1 MEKFNDFLVLLDA
14 NLSGSWWF
22 PALLIG
28 TGIFFTIYLG
38 LPQFRYFKSA
48 LKIVSGKTKSSDSEG
63 ETTGFQA
70 LTTAMSGAVGTGNIG
85 GVALAI
91 WTGGP
96 AAIFWMWITAI
107 FGMTTKFVE
116 VTLGHKYRTKLS
128 DGSISGG
135 PMYYIEQGLNMK
147 WVAILFAFLMMITA
161 IGSGNMPQINN
172 IALVMNTEF
181 SVPKLFTGLFLGGLL
196 WIIIIGGIKRIASVA
211 SKIIPIMGLI
221 YFGGALII
229 LIENYQNVIPS
240 FQAIFA
246 QVFTGSAAV
255 GGFLGAS
262 FAMSLKYGVARG
274 LYSNEAGQ
282 GSSPIAHASSK
293 NKSIDQGVVSIL
305 EPFIDTIVVCSVTA
319 LVILSSGVWTQ
330 KFDTQFSKTDMVVLD
345 GIYSD
350 DKNDDGNYVFPEDI
364 NELTNYVQGIE
375 SNIRNYSGTLNVKE
389 GKIVEKNIT
398 IIHLRSI
405 AEDVVFHTPETSDDD
420 ETKLSGH
427 LIIKNG
433 KVDKAIS
440 YTYDS
445 KNKSFRTLDPQSG
458 VKDAES
464 GKIMYELILN
474 NGLLLDQLIKEVE
487 SKISLEENN
496 PERDASILRMLLAEK
511 DELLEKRETN
521 LDKEKSFIFNEIVEG
536 RSLVSSAELTAK
548 AFSNGIMGEYG
559 GKLVA
564 IALLLFAFSTAIT
577 WCYYGDRSTA
587 YIFGEKG
594 VVWYRNF
601 YVLCFILA
609 AVIDTTVVWNI
620 AYVVVAL
627 VSIPNLIAMFVLRKE
642 MKLLSDD
649 FKVK

>member
-1 MEKFNDFLVLLDA
+1 MNQFNEFLLFLDS

-22 PALLIG
+22 PILLVG

-38 LPQFRYFKSA
+38 FPQFKFFGKA
-48 LKIVSGKTKSSDSEG
+48 WKLVSGKNTKSDAEG
-63 ETTGFQA
+63 ETTAFEA

-116 VTLGHKYRTKLS
+116 VTMGHKYRTKLE

-135 PMYYIEQGLNMK
+135 PMYYIEHALNMK
-147 WVAILFAFLMMITA
+147 WAGILFAFLMMITA

-181 SVPKLFTGLFLGGLL
+181 SVPKLFTGLFLGALL
-196 WIIIIGGIKRIASVA
+196 WVIIIGGIKRIASVA

-221 YFGGALII
+221 YFGGALVI
-229 LIENYQNVIPS
+229 LAENYHNIIPS
-240 FQAIFA
+240 FNAIFS

-330 KFDTQFSKTDMVVLD
+330 KFDTNFSKTDMVILEGV
-345 GIYSD
+345 YSD
-350 DKNDDGNYVFPEDI
+350 EKNIDGSYIHPEHI
-364 NELTNYVQGIE
+364 NELTNYVQSLE
-375 SNIRNYSGTLNVKE
+375 SNVNTFTGTINVE
-389 GKIVEKNIT
+389 NGKIVESDIT
-398 IIHLRSI
+398 ILHSRSI
-405 AEDVVFHTPETSDDD
+405 AEDISVKSNSSKD
-420 ETKLSGH
+420 LYSG
-427 LIIKNG
+427 LLTINNG
-433 KVDKAIS
+433 KINERV
-440 YTYDS
+440 
-445 KNKSFRTLDPQSG
+445 
-458 VKDAES
+458 
-464 GKIMYELILN
+464 
-474 NGLLLDQLIKEVE
+474 
-487 SKISLEENN
+487 SLEG
-496 PERDASILRMLLAEK
+496 K
-511 DELLEKRETN
+511 
-521 LDKEKSFIFNEIVEG
+521 
-536 RSLVSSAELTAK
+536 SLVSSAELTAK
-548 AFSNGIMGEYG
+548 AFSQGIFGDFG

-594 VVWYRNF
+594 VFWYRNF

-609 AVIDTTVVWNI
+609 AVIDTTIVWNI

-627 VSIPNLIAMFVLRKE
+627 VSIPNLIALFVLRSE
-642 MKLLSDD
+642 MKDLTNE
-649 FKVK
+649 FIKEN

>member
-1 MEKFNDFLVLLDA
+1 MDQFNEFLILLDS

-22 PALLIG
+22 PILLVG

-38 LPQFRYFKSA
+38 FPQFRFFGKA
-48 LKIVSGKTKSSDSEG
+48 WHLVSGKNKKTDADG
-63 ETTGFQA
+63 ETTAFEA

-116 VTLGHKYRTKLS
+116 VTMGHKYRTKLA

-135 PMYYIEQGLNMK
+135 PMYYIESALNMK
-147 WVAILFAFLMMITA
+147 WAGILFAFLMMITA

-229 LIENYQNVIPS
+229 LTENYQNIIPS
-240 FQAIFA
+240 FNAIFS

-330 KFDTQFSKTDMVVLD
+330 KFDTTFAKTDMVILD

-350 DKNDDGNYVFPEDI
+350 EKNSDGSYVYPNHI
-364 NELTNYVQGIE
+364 SELTNYVQSLE
-375 SNIRNYSGTLNVKE
+375 SDVKE
-389 GKIVEKNIT
+389 YNGTISIADGRIDNSNIT
-398 IIHLRSI
+398 ILHSRSI
-405 AEDVVFHTPETSDDD
+405 AEDVEVLSTSKD
-420 ETKLSGH
+420 TYSGS
-427 LIIKNG
+427 LNI
-433 KVDKAIS
+433 VD
-440 YTYDS
+440 
-445 KNKSFRTLDPQSG
+445 
-458 VKDAES
+458 
-464 GKIMYELILN
+464 GKI
-474 NGLLLDQLIKEVE
+474 
-487 SKISLEENN
+487 LE
-496 PERDASILRMLLAEK
+496 PVTLK
-511 DELLEKRETN
+511 GK
-521 LDKEKSFIFNEIVEG
+521 
-536 RSLVSSAELTAK
+536 SLVSSAELTAK
-548 AFSNGIMGEYG
+548 AFSQGVFGEYG

-564 IALLLFAFSTAIT
+564 VALLLFAFSTAIT

-587 YIFGEKG
+587 YIFGERG
-594 VVWYRNF
+594 VFWYRNF
-601 YVLCFILA
+601 YVLCFVLA
-609 AVIDTTVVWNI
+609 AVIDTTIVWNI

-627 VSIPNLIAMFVLRKE
+627 VSIPNLIALFVLRNE
-642 MKLLSDD
+642 MKDLTNE
-649 FKVK
+649 FIKEN

>member
-1 MEKFNDFLVLLDA
+1 MDKFNDFLILLDA

-38 LPQFRYFKSA
+38 FPQFKYFRSA
-48 LKIVSGKTKSSDSEG
+48 LKIVSGKTRNSESDG

-107 FGMTTKFVE
+107 FGMTTKYVE
-116 VTLGHKYRTKLS
+116 VTLGHKYRTTLS

-135 PMYYIEQGLNMK
+135 PMYYIEKGLNINLAGKKLPSK
-147 WVAILFAFLMMITA
+147 WIAILFAFLMMITA

-181 SVPKLFTGLFLGGLL
+181 AVPKLFTGLFLGGLL

-240 FQAIFA
+240 FNAIFA

-305 EPFIDTIVVCSVTA
+305 EPFIDTLVVCSVTA

-330 KFDTQFSKTDMVVLD
+330 KFDTTFSKTDMIILE
-345 GIYSD
+345 GTYSD
-350 DKNDDGNYVFPEDI
+350 QKDTNGKYLNPDHIEELNKYVQSLDSNVKEFSGLLEVNNGILGNEDI
-364 NELTNYVQGIE
+364 TIIHSRSVAEDVSVLNNGN
-375 SNIRNYSGTLNVKE
+375 SYSGTLNV
-389 GKIVEKNIT
+389 
-398 IIHLRSI
+398 L
-405 AEDVVFHTPETSDDD
+405 
-420 ETKLSGH
+420 
-427 LIIKNG
+427 NG
-433 KVDKAIS
+433 KVTDQITFK
-440 YTYDS
+440 
-445 KNKSFRTLDPQSG
+445 
-458 VKDAES
+458 
-464 GKIMYELILN
+464 GK
-474 NGLLLDQLIKEVE
+474 
-487 SKISLEENN
+487 
-496 PERDASILRMLLAEK
+496 
-511 DELLEKRETN
+511 
-521 LDKEKSFIFNEIVEG
+521 
-536 RSLVSSAELTAK
+536 SLVSSAELTAK
-548 AFSNGIMGEYG
+548 AFSQGILGQYG

-627 VSIPNLIAMFVLRKE
+627 VSIPNLIAMFALRKE
-642 MKLLSDD
+642 MKLLSDN
-649 FKVK
+649 FIINK

>member
-1 MEKFNDFLVLLDA
+1 MNQFNEFLLLLDS

-22 PALLIG
+22 PILLVG

-38 LPQFRYFKSA
+38 FPQFRFFGKA
-48 LKIVSGKTKSSDSEG
+48 WKLVSGKNTKSDAEG
-63 ETTGFQA
+63 ETTAFEA

-116 VTLGHKYRTKLS
+116 VTMGHKYRTKLE

-135 PMYYIEQGLNMK
+135 PMYYIEHALNMK
-147 WVAILFAFLMMITA
+147 WAGILFAFLMMITA

-181 SVPKLFTGLFLGGLL
+181 SVPKLFTGLFLGVLL

-221 YFGGALII
+221 YFGGALVI
-229 LIENYQNVIPS
+229 LVENYQNIIPS
-240 FQAIFA
+240 FNAIFA

-293 NKSIDQGVVSIL
+293 NTSIDQGVVSIL

-319 LVILSSGVWTQ
+319 LVILSSGVWTE
-330 KFDTQFSKTDMVVLD
+330 KFDTTFSKTDMVILD
-345 GIYSD
+345 GTYSD
-350 DKNDDGNYVFPEDI
+350 KENVDGTYLYPNDMNQ
-364 NELTNYVQGIE
+364 LTRYVQSIDSDVSE
-375 SNIRNYSGTLNVKE
+375 FSGVLEIQE
-389 GKIVEKNIT
+389 GQLMSSDIT
-398 IIHLRSI
+398 VLHSRSI
-405 AEDVVFHTPETSDDD
+405 AENILVKDNVEKILYTGSVTVID
-420 ETKLSGH
+420 
-427 LIIKNG
+427 G
-433 KVDKAIS
+433 KVKEPVI
-440 YTYDS
+440 
-445 KNKSFRTLDPQSG
+445 F
-458 VKDAES
+458 E
-464 GKIMYELILN
+464 GK
-474 NGLLLDQLIKEVE
+474 
-487 SKISLEENN
+487 
-496 PERDASILRMLLAEK
+496 
-511 DELLEKRETN
+511 
-521 LDKEKSFIFNEIVEG
+521 
-536 RSLVSSAELTAK
+536 SLVSSAELTAK
-548 AFSNGIMGEYG
+548 AFSQGIFGQYG

-587 YIFGEKG
+587 YIFGERG
-594 VVWYRNF
+594 VFWYRNF

-609 AVIDTTVVWNI
+609 AVIDTTIVWNI

-627 VSIPNLIAMFVLRKE
+627 VSIPNLIALFVLRNE
-642 MKLLSDD
+642 MKDLTKE
-649 FKVK
+649 FIIKN

>member
-1 MEKFNDFLVLLDA
+1 MDQFNEFLILLDS

-22 PALLIG
+22 PILLVG
-28 TGIFFTIYLG
+28 TGVFFTIYLG
-38 LPQFRYFKSA
+38 FPQFRFFGKA
-48 LKIVSGKTKSSDSEG
+48 WHLVSGKNKKTDSDG
-63 ETTGFQA
+63 ETTAFEA

-116 VTLGHKYRTKLS
+116 VTMGHKYRTKLV

-135 PMYYIEQGLNMK
+135 PMYYIESALNMK
-147 WVAILFAFLMMITA
+147 WAGILFAFLMMITA

-181 SVPKLFTGLFLGGLL
+181 SVPKLFTGLFLGILL

-229 LIENYQNVIPS
+229 LTENYQNIIPS
-240 FQAIFA
+240 FNAIFS

-330 KFDTQFSKTDMVVLD
+330 KFDTTFAKTDMVILD

-350 DKNDDGNYVFPEDI
+350 KKNTDGSYVYPDHI
-364 NELTNYVQGIE
+364 NELTNYVQ
-375 SNIRNYSGTLNVKE
+375 SLDSDVKE
-389 GKIVEKNIT
+389 FNGNIDIKNGKFTDIGIT
-398 IIHLRSI
+398 VLHSRSI
-405 AEDVVFHTPETSDDD
+405 AEDVLVLNNDKNVYTGP
-420 ETKLSGH
+420 LN
-427 LIIKNG
+427 II
-433 KVDKAIS
+433 D
-440 YTYDS
+440 
-445 KNKSFRTLDPQSG
+445 
-458 VKDAES
+458 
-464 GKIMYELILN
+464 GKISEQVIL
-474 NGLLLDQLIKEVE
+474 
-487 SKISLEENN
+487 
-496 PERDASILRMLLAEK
+496 
-511 DELLEKRETN
+511 
-521 LDKEKSFIFNEIVEG
+521 EG
-536 RSLVSSAELTAK
+536 KSLVSSAELTAK
-548 AFSNGIMGEYG
+548 AFSQGILGEYG

-587 YIFGEKG
+587 YIFGERG
-594 VVWYRNF
+594 VFWYRNF

-609 AVIDTTVVWNI
+609 AVIDTTIVWNI

-627 VSIPNLIAMFVLRKE
+627 VSIPNLIALFVLRNE
-642 MKLLSDD
+642 MKDLTNE
-649 FKVK
+649 FVKDYE

>member
-1 MEKFNDFLVLLDA
+1 MTQFNDFLLLLDS

-22 PALLIG
+22 PILLVG

-38 LPQFRYFKSA
+38 FPQFRFFGKA
-48 LKIVSGKTKSSDSEG
+48 WKLVSGKNNKSDEEG
-63 ETTGFQA
+63 ETTGFEA

-116 VTLGHKYRTKLS
+116 VTMGHKYRTKLD

-135 PMYYIEQGLNMK
+135 PMYYIEHALNMK
-147 WVAILFAFLMMITA
+147 WAGILFAFLMMITA

-181 SVPKLFTGLFLGGLL
+181 SVPKLFTGLFLGALL
-196 WIIIIGGIKRIASVA
+196 WVIIIGGIKRIASVA

-229 LIENYQNVIPS
+229 LIENYQNIIPS
-240 FQAIFA
+240 FNAIFS

-293 NKSIDQGVVSIL
+293 NTSIDQGVVSIL

-330 KFDTQFSKTDMVVLD
+330 KFDTTFAKTDMIILE

-350 DKNDDGNYVFPEDI
+350 QKNIDGEYLFPDHI
-364 NELTNYVQGIE
+364 NELTKYVQSIDSGVKE
-375 SNIRNYSGTLNVKE
+375 FSGTIDVQE
-389 GKIVEKNIT
+389 GVLDTSSIT
-398 IIHLRSI
+398 VIHSRSI
-405 AEDVVFHTPETSDDD
+405 AEDMLVKNNTN
-420 ETKLSGH
+420 KNLYSGS
-427 LIIKNG
+427 LNIIDG
-433 KVDKAIS
+433 KV
-440 YTYDS
+440 
-445 KNKSFRTLDPQSG
+445 
-458 VKDAES
+458 AES
-464 GKIMYELILN
+464 VTFEGK
-474 NGLLLDQLIKEVE
+474 
-487 SKISLEENN
+487 
-496 PERDASILRMLLAEK
+496 
-511 DELLEKRETN
+511 
-521 LDKEKSFIFNEIVEG
+521 
-536 RSLVSSAELTAK
+536 SLVSSAELTAK
-548 AFSNGIMGEYG
+548 AFSQGTFGDYG

-587 YIFGEKG
+587 YIFGERG
-594 VVWYRNF
+594 VFWYRNF

-609 AVIDTTVVWNI
+609 AVIDTTIVWNI

-627 VSIPNLIAMFVLRKE
+627 VSIPNLIALFVLRNE
-642 MKLLSDD
+642 MKNLTNE
-649 FKVK
+649 FIKKN

>member
-1 MEKFNDFLVLLDA
+1 MDAFNNFLILLDG

-28 TGIFFTIYLG
+28 TGIFFTFYLG
-38 LPQFRYFKSA
+38 FPQFRFFGNGWR
-48 LKIVSGKTKSSDSEG
+48 IVSGKYDKSESKG
-63 ETTGFQA
+63 ETSPFEA

-116 VTLGHKYRTKLS
+116 VTLAHKYRTTLS

-147 WVAILFAFLMMITA
+147 WVAILFSLLMMITA

-181 SVPKLFTGLFLGGLL
+181 AVPKLFTGLFLGALL
-196 WIIIIGGIKRIASVA
+196 WIIIIGGIQRIASVA
-211 SKIIPIMGLI
+211 SKIIPIMGII
-221 YFGGALII
+221 YFGGALIV
-229 LIENYQNVIPS
+229 LAENYQNIIPS
-240 FQAIFA
+240 FNAIFA

-293 NKSIDQGVVSIL
+293 TKKSVEQGMVSIL
-305 EPFIDTIVVCSVTA
+305 EPFIDTIVVCSITA

-330 KFDTQFSKTDMVVLD
+330 KFDTTFSKTDMVILEGV
-345 GIYSD
+345 YSD
-350 DKNDDGNYVFPEDI
+350 EKNVNGSYSYPDHI
-364 NELTNYVQGIE
+364 NELTKYVQSMDSDVNEFSGSVSVQDGKLI
-375 SNIRNYSGTLNVKE
+375 SNQVTV
-389 GKIVEKNIT
+389 
-398 IIHLRSI
+398 IHSRSI
-405 AEDVVFHTPETSDDD
+405 AEDIVISSADTELF
-420 ETKLSGH
+420 SGI
-427 LIIKNG
+427 LNVKNG
-433 KVDKAIS
+433 KIS
-440 YTYDS
+440 E
-445 KNKSFRTLDPQSG
+445 Q
-458 VKDAES
+458 VIIE
-464 GKIMYELILN
+464 GK
-474 NGLLLDQLIKEVE
+474 
-487 SKISLEENN
+487 
-496 PERDASILRMLLAEK
+496 
-511 DELLEKRETN
+511 
-521 LDKEKSFIFNEIVEG
+521 
-536 RSLVSSAELTAK
+536 SLVSSAELTAK
-548 AFSNGIMGEYG
+548 AFSQGILGDFG

-564 IALLLFAFSTAIT
+564 VALLLFAFSTAIA

-587 YIFGEKG
+587 YIFGERG
-594 VVWYRNF
+594 VIWYRNF
-601 YVLCFILA
+601 YVLCFIAA

-627 VSIPNLIAMFVLRKE
+627 VSIPNLIALFVLRNE
-642 MKLLSDD
+642 MREQVLNYVDEK
-649 FKVK
+649 

>member
-1 MEKFNDFLVLLDA
+1 MNQFNEFLLLLDS

-22 PALLIG
+22 PILLVG

-38 LPQFRYFKSA
+38 FPQFRFFGKAGKLVSRRNNKSDA
-48 LKIVSGKTKSSDSEG
+48 DG
-63 ETTGFQA
+63 ETTGFEA

-116 VTLGHKYRTKLS
+116 VTMGHKYRTKLE

-135 PMYYIEQGLNMK
+135 PMYYIEHALNMK
-147 WVAILFAFLMMITA
+147 WAGILFAFLMMITA

-181 SVPKLFTGLFLGGLL
+181 SVPKIFTGLFLGALL

-229 LIENYQNVIPS
+229 LLENYQNIIPS
-240 FQAIFA
+240 FNAIFA

-293 NKSIDQGVVSIL
+293 NSSIDQGVVSIL

-319 LVILSSGVWTQ
+319 LVILSSGVWTE
-330 KFDTQFSKTDMVVLD
+330 KFDTTFSKTDMVILD
-345 GIYSD
+345 GTYSD
-350 DKNDDGNYVFPEDI
+350 QENIDGTFLYPDHMNQ
-364 NELTNYVQGIE
+364 LTKYVQSIDSDVDE
-375 SNIRNYSGTLNVKE
+375 YSGIIEIQDGRL
-389 GKIVEKNIT
+389 IT
-398 IIHLRSI
+398 SDITVLHSRSI
-405 AEDVVFHTPETSDDD
+405 AENITVTDKEDKNLYTGS
-420 ETKLSGH
+420 LSVE
-427 LIIKNG
+427 NG
-433 KVDKAIS
+433 KV
-440 YTYDS
+440 
-445 KNKSFRTLDPQSG
+445 Q
-458 VKDAES
+458 DAVTFE
-464 GKIMYELILN
+464 GK
-474 NGLLLDQLIKEVE
+474 
-487 SKISLEENN
+487 
-496 PERDASILRMLLAEK
+496 
-511 DELLEKRETN
+511 
-521 LDKEKSFIFNEIVEG
+521 
-536 RSLVSSAELTAK
+536 SLVSSAELTAK
-548 AFSNGIMGEYG
+548 AFSQGILGQFG

-587 YIFGEKG
+587 YIFGERG
-594 VVWYRNF
+594 VFWYRNF

-609 AVIDTTVVWNI
+609 AVIDTTIVWNI

-627 VSIPNLIAMFVLRKE
+627 VSIPNLIALFVLRNE
-642 MKLLSDD
+642 MKDLTKE
-649 FKVK
+649 FINKYE

>member
-1 MEKFNDFLVLLDA
+1 MNQFNEFLLLLDS

-22 PALLIG
+22 PILLVG

-38 LPQFRYFKSA
+38 FPQFRFFGKAWKLVSRKNNKSDA
-48 LKIVSGKTKSSDSEG
+48 DG
-63 ETTGFQA
+63 ETTGFEA

-116 VTLGHKYRTKLS
+116 VTMGHKYRTKLE

-135 PMYYIEQGLNMK
+135 PMYYIEHALNMK
-147 WVAILFAFLMMITA
+147 WAGILFAFLMMITA

-181 SVPKLFTGLFLGGLL
+181 SVPKIFTGLFLGALL
-196 WIIIIGGIKRIASVA
+196 WIIIIGGIKRMASVA

-229 LIENYQNVIPS
+229 LLENYQNIIPS
-240 FQAIFA
+240 FNAIFA

-293 NKSIDQGVVSIL
+293 NSSIDQGVVSIL

-319 LVILSSGVWTQ
+319 LVILSSGVWTE
-330 KFDTQFSKTDMVVLD
+330 KFDTTFSKTDMVILD
-345 GIYSD
+345 GTYSD
-350 DKNDDGNYVFPEDI
+350 QENIDGTYLYPDHMNQ
-364 NELTNYVQGIE
+364 LTKYVQSIDSDVDE
-375 SNIRNYSGTLNVKE
+375 YSGIIEIQDGRL
-389 GKIVEKNIT
+389 IT
-398 IIHLRSI
+398 SDITVLHSRSI
-405 AEDVVFHTPETSDDD
+405 AENITVTDKEDKNLYTGS
-420 ETKLSGH
+420 LSVE
-427 LIIKNG
+427 NG
-433 KVDKAIS
+433 KV
-440 YTYDS
+440 
-445 KNKSFRTLDPQSG
+445 Q
-458 VKDAES
+458 DAVTFE
-464 GKIMYELILN
+464 GK
-474 NGLLLDQLIKEVE
+474 
-487 SKISLEENN
+487 
-496 PERDASILRMLLAEK
+496 
-511 DELLEKRETN
+511 
-521 LDKEKSFIFNEIVEG
+521 
-536 RSLVSSAELTAK
+536 SLVSSAELTAK
-548 AFSNGIMGEYG
+548 AFSQGILGQFG

-587 YIFGEKG
+587 YIFGERG
-594 VVWYRNF
+594 VFWYRNF

-609 AVIDTTVVWNI
+609 AVIDTTIVWNI

-627 VSIPNLIAMFVLRKE
+627 VSIPNLIALFVLRNE
-642 MKLLSDD
+642 MKDLTKE
-649 FKVK
+649 FINKYE

>member
-1 MEKFNDFLVLLDA
+1 MEQFNNFLILLDS

-38 LPQFRYFKSA
+38 FPQFKYFNSA
-48 LKIVSGKTKSSDSEG
+48 LKIVSGKTKSADQDG

-107 FGMTTKFVE
+107 FGMTTKYVE

-181 SVPKLFTGLFLGGLL
+181 SVPKLFTGLFLGALL

-229 LIENYQNVIPS
+229 LIENYQNIIPS
-240 FQAIFA
+240 FHAIFA
-246 QVFTGSAAV
+246 QVFTGSAAM

-330 KFDTQFSKTDMVVLD
+330 KFDTTFSQTDMVILAD
-345 GIYSD
+345 QYSD
-350 DKNDDGNYVFPEDI
+350 
-364 NELTNYVQGIE
+364 
-375 SNIRNYSGTLNVKE
+375 
-389 GKIVEKNIT
+389 EKNIDGDYLYPDH
-398 IIHLRSI
+398 IIELNKYVQSIDSSVKNYTGKLNIQNGKLTNNNVTVLHSRSI
-405 AEDVVFHTPETSDDD
+405 AEDMSITS
-420 ETKLSGH
+420 
-427 LIIKNG
+427 NG
-433 KVDKAIS
+433 S
-440 YTYDS
+440 PY
-445 KNKSFRTLDPQSG
+445 
-458 VKDAES
+458 
-464 GKIMYELILN
+464 
-474 NGLLLDQLIKEVE
+474 NGLLDVKDGKITE
-487 SKISLEENN
+487 SV
-496 PERDASILRMLLAEK
+496 
-511 DELLEKRETN
+511 T
-521 LDKEKSFIFNEIVEG
+521 VEG
-536 RSLVSSAELTAK
+536 KSLVSSAELTAK
-548 AFSNGIMGEYG
+548 AFSQGVMGEYG

-594 VVWYRNF
+594 VIWYRNF

-642 MKLLSDD
+642 MKLMSDD

>member
-1 MEKFNDFLVLLDA
+1 MEQFNNFLILLDS

-38 LPQFRYFKSA
+38 FPQFKYFKSA
-48 LKIVSGKTKSSDSEG
+48 FKIVSGKNKSDSEG

-116 VTLGHKYRTKLS
+116 VTLGHKYRTKLK

-181 SVPKLFTGLFLGGLL
+181 SVPKLFTGLFLGVLL

-211 SKIIPIMGLI
+211 SKIIPIMGII

-229 LIENYQNVIPS
+229 LAENYQNIIPS
-240 FQAIFA
+240 FNAIFS

-330 KFDTQFSKTDMVVLD
+330 KFDTTFSKTDMVILE

-350 DKNDDGNYVFPEDI
+350 EKNDDGNYIHPDHI
-364 NELTNYVQGIE
+364 SELTKYVQSID
-375 SNIRNYSGTLNVKE
+375 SNVKE
-389 GKIVEKNIT
+389 YSGSLDVVEGKLIADNIT
-398 IIHLRSI
+398 VIHSRSI
-405 AEDVVFHTPETSDDD
+405 AEDISVRNLNSNLYSG
-420 ETKLSGH
+420 KLN
-427 LIIKNG
+427 IIGG
-433 KVDKAIS
+433 KVNEQVII
-440 YTYDS
+440 
-445 KNKSFRTLDPQSG
+445 
-458 VKDAES
+458 E
-464 GKIMYELILN
+464 GK
-474 NGLLLDQLIKEVE
+474 
-487 SKISLEENN
+487 
-496 PERDASILRMLLAEK
+496 
-511 DELLEKRETN
+511 
-521 LDKEKSFIFNEIVEG
+521 
-536 RSLVSSAELTAK
+536 SLVSSAELTAK
-548 AFSNGIMGEYG
+548 AFSQGILGQYG

-564 IALLLFAFSTAIT
+564 IALLLFAFSTSIT

-642 MKLLSDD
+642 MKKLSDD
-649 FKVK
+649 FNII

>member
-1 MEKFNDFLVLLDA
+1 MNQFNDFLILLDS

-28 TGIFFTIYLG
+28 TGIFFTIYLRF
-38 LPQFRYFKSA
+38 PQFRYFKSA
-48 LKIVSGKTKSSDSEG
+48 IKIVSGKNRNTDSDG

-70 LTTAMSGAVGTGNIG
+70 LTTAMSGAIGTGNIG

-107 FGMTTKFVE
+107 FGMTTKYVE
-116 VTLGHKYRTKLS
+116 VTLGHKYRTKLN

-135 PMYYIEQGLNMK
+135 PMYYIEQGLKMK

-172 IALVMNTEF
+172 IALVMNSEF
-181 SVPKLFTGLFLGGLL
+181 SVPKLFTGLFLGALL

-221 YFGGALII
+221 YLGGALII
-229 LIENYQNVIPS
+229 LIENYQNIIPS
-240 FQAIFA
+240 FNAIFA

-305 EPFIDTIVVCSVTA
+305 EPFIDTIIVCSVTA

-330 KFDTQFSKTDMVVLD
+330 KFETTFSNTDMVILE

-350 DKNDDGNYVFPEDI
+350 QKNPDGSYVYPDHI
-364 NELTNYVQGIE
+364 VELTKYVQSMNSEVSEFSGLISIVDGRLIS
-375 SNIRNYSGTLNVKE
+375 SNITVINARSIAESIIVTTKNNDNDKPNNLYTGNINVID
-389 GKIVEKNIT
+389 GKIVE
-398 IIHLRSI
+398 
-405 AEDVVFHTPETSDDD
+405 P
-420 ETKLSGH
+420 
-427 LIIKNG
+427 LIFKG
-433 KVDKAIS
+433 K
-440 YTYDS
+440 
-445 KNKSFRTLDPQSG
+445 
-458 VKDAES
+458 
-464 GKIMYELILN
+464 
-474 NGLLLDQLIKEVE
+474 
-487 SKISLEENN
+487 
-496 PERDASILRMLLAEK
+496 
-511 DELLEKRETN
+511 
-521 LDKEKSFIFNEIVEG
+521 
-536 RSLVSSAELTAK
+536 SLVSSAELTAK
-548 AFSNGIMGEYG
+548 AFSQGILGQFG

-594 VVWYRNF
+594 VFWYRNF
-601 YVLCFILA
+601 YVICFVLA

-627 VSIPNLIAMFVLRKE
+627 VSIPNLIALFVLRKE
-642 MKLLSDD
+642 MKNLSDS
-649 FKVK
+649 FLK

>member
-1 MEKFNDFLVLLDA
+1 MVQFNDFLITLDGY
-14 NLSGSWWF
+14 LSGSWWF
-22 PALLIG
+22 PVLLVG

-38 LPQFRYFKSA
+38 FPQFKFFGKA
-48 LKIVSGKTKSSDSEG
+48 WNLVSGKNQKDDAEG
-63 ETTGFQA
+63 ETSGFEA

-116 VTLGHKYRTKLS
+116 VTMGHKYRTKLV

-135 PMYYIEQGLNMK
+135 PMYYIEHALNMK
-147 WVAILFAFLMMITA
+147 WAGILFAFLMMITA

-172 IALVMNTEF
+172 IALVMSTEF
-181 SVPKLFTGLFLGGLL
+181 SVPKILTGLLLGALL

-221 YFGGALII
+221 YFGGALVI
-229 LIENYQNVIPS
+229 LLENYQNIIPS
-240 FQAIFA
+240 FNAIFA

-293 NKSIDQGVVSIL
+293 NTSIDQGIVSIL

-319 LVILSSGVWTQ
+319 LVILSSGVWTE
-330 KFDTQFSKTDMVVLD
+330 KFDTTFSKTDMVILE

-350 DKNDDGNYVFPEDI
+350 EENIDGTYKYPDQMSQ
-364 NELTNYVQGIE
+364 LTNYVQSLDSDVNE
-375 SNIRNYSGTLNVKE
+375 FSGTIE
-389 GKIVEKNIT
+389 IRDGKLTETEIT
-398 IIHLRSI
+398 VLHSRSI
-405 AEDVVFHTPETSDDD
+405 AEDI
-420 ETKLSGH
+420 L
-427 LIIKNG
+427 
-433 KVDKAIS
+433 
-440 YTYDS
+440 
-445 KNKSFRTLDPQSG
+445 
-458 VKDAES
+458 VKDGNDLYSGELNISKGKIAES
-464 GKIMYELILN
+464 VIVQGK
-474 NGLLLDQLIKEVE
+474 
-487 SKISLEENN
+487 
-496 PERDASILRMLLAEK
+496 
-511 DELLEKRETN
+511 
-521 LDKEKSFIFNEIVEG
+521 
-536 RSLVSSAELTAK
+536 SLVSSAELTAK
-548 AFSNGIMGEYG
+548 AFSQGTFGEYG

-564 IALLLFAFSTAIT
+564 ISLLLFAFSTAIT

-587 YIFGEKG
+587 YIFGEKA
-594 VVWYRNF
+594 VFWYRNF

-609 AVIDTTVVWNI
+609 AVIDTTIVWNI
-620 AYVVVAL
+620 AYVSVAL
-627 VSIPNLIAMFVLRKE
+627 VSIPNLIALFFLRKE
-642 MKLLSDD
+642 VKELSDEYSL
-649 FKVK
+649 

>member
-1 MEKFNDFLVLLDA
+1 MEQFNDFLILLDS

-22 PALLIG
+22 PILLVG

-38 LPQFRYFKSA
+38 FPQFRFFGKA
-48 LKIVSGKTKSSDSEG
+48 WHLVSGKNKETDDDG
-63 ETTGFQA
+63 ETTAFEA

-116 VTLGHKYRTKLS
+116 VTMGHKYRTKLE

-135 PMYYIEQGLNMK
+135 PMYYIEHALNMK
-147 WVAILFAFLMMITA
+147 WAGILFAFLMMITA

-181 SVPKLFTGLFLGGLL
+181 SVPKLFTGLFLGILL

-211 SKIIPIMGLI
+211 SKIIPVMGII
-221 YFGGALII
+221 YLGGAFII
-229 LIENYQNVIPS
+229 IAENYQNIIPS
-240 FQAIFA
+240 FHAIFA

-330 KFDTQFSKTDMVVLD
+330 KFDTTFAKTDMVIVE
-345 GIYSD
+345 GTYSD
-350 DKNDDGNYVFPEDI
+350 QKNIDGSYAYPDHIV
-364 NELTNYVQGIE
+364 ELTNYVQSLDSDVNE
-375 SNIRNYSGTLNVKE
+375 YSGTISVE
-389 GKIVEKNIT
+389 SGKLIDSNIT
-398 IIHLRSI
+398 ILHSRSI
-405 AEDVVFHTPETSDDD
+405 AED
-420 ETKLSGH
+420 
-427 LIIKNG
+427 IKVKNNNKDLYTGSLNVING
-433 KVDKAIS
+433 KIS
-440 YTYDS
+440 DS
-445 KNKSFRTLDPQSG
+445 VIL
-458 VKDAES
+458 E
-464 GKIMYELILN
+464 GK
-474 NGLLLDQLIKEVE
+474 
-487 SKISLEENN
+487 
-496 PERDASILRMLLAEK
+496 
-511 DELLEKRETN
+511 
-521 LDKEKSFIFNEIVEG
+521 
-536 RSLVSSAELTAK
+536 SLVSSAELTAK
-548 AFSNGIMGEYG
+548 AFSQGVMGEYG

-594 VVWYRNF
+594 VFWYRNF

-609 AVIDTTVVWNI
+609 AVIDTTIVWNI

-627 VSIPNLIAMFVLRKE
+627 VSIPNLIALFVLRNE
-642 MKLLSDD
+642 MKELTNDFVDD
-649 FKVK
+649 N

>member
-1 MEKFNDFLVLLDA
+1 MNEFNNFLLMLDS

-28 TGIFFTIYLG
+28 TGIFFTIYLRF
-38 LPQFRYFKSA
+38 PQFRFFKRA
-48 LKIVSGKTKSSDSEG
+48 IYIVSGKNDKSDSDG

-70 LTTAMSGAVGTGNIG
+70 LSTAMSGAIGTGNIG

-96 AAIFWMWITAI
+96 AAIFWMWITAV

-116 VTLGHKYRTKLS
+116 VTLGHKYRTKLD

-135 PMYYIEQGLNMK
+135 PMYYIEHALNMK

-181 SVPKLFTGLFLGGLL
+181 SIPKLFTGVFLGVLL
-196 WIIIIGGIKRIASVA
+196 WVIIIGGIKRIASVA
-211 SKIIPIMGLI
+211 SKIIPIMGII
-221 YFGGALII
+221 YFSGALIV
-229 LIENYQNVIPS
+229 LAENYQNVIPS
-240 FQAIFA
+240 FNAIFS

-293 NKSIDQGVVSIL
+293 NKSIDQGIVSIL

-330 KFDTQFSKTDMVVLD
+330 KFDTSFSKTDMIILD

-350 DKNDDGNYVFPEDI
+350 TKDATGNYLYPDHI
-364 NELTNYVQGIE
+364 AELTNYVQSLD
-375 SNIRNYSGTLNVKE
+375 SNVSEYSGLIEVSE
-389 GKIVEKNIT
+389 GVIDNSDIT
-398 IIHLRSI
+398 VLHARSI
-405 AEDVVFHTPETSDDD
+405 AEDIVVTDNNNLYTGILNVVNGRVSESVSF
-420 ETKLSGH
+420 
-427 LIIKNG
+427 NG
-433 KVDKAIS
+433 K
-440 YTYDS
+440 
-445 KNKSFRTLDPQSG
+445 
-458 VKDAES
+458 
-464 GKIMYELILN
+464 
-474 NGLLLDQLIKEVE
+474 
-487 SKISLEENN
+487 
-496 PERDASILRMLLAEK
+496 
-511 DELLEKRETN
+511 
-521 LDKEKSFIFNEIVEG
+521 
-536 RSLVSSAELTAK
+536 SLVSSAELTAK
-548 AFSNGIMGEYG
+548 AFSQGLLGDFG

-594 VVWYRNF
+594 VFWYRNF
-601 YVLCFILA
+601 YVLCFVLA
-609 AVIDTTVVWNI
+609 AVIDTTIVWNI

-627 VSIPNLIAMFVLRKE
+627 VSIPNLIALFVLRNDLKE
-642 MKLLSDD
+642 EVDNYS
-649 FKVK
+649 VN

>member
-1 MEKFNDFLVLLDA
+1 MEQFNSFLVLLDS

-28 TGIFFTIYLG
+28 TGVYFTIYLG
-38 LPQFRYFKSA
+38 FPQFKYFKSA
-48 LKIVSGKTKSSDSEG
+48 FNIVSGKANNTETDG

-116 VTLGHKYRTKLS
+116 VTLGHKYRTKLK

-181 SVPKLFTGLFLGGLL
+181 AVPKLFTGLFLGTLL

-229 LIENYQNVIPS
+229 LIENYQNIIPS
-240 FQAIFA
+240 FNAIFA
-246 QVFTGSAAV
+246 QVFTGSAAM

-305 EPFIDTIVVCSVTA
+305 EPFIDTLVVCTVTA
-319 LVILSSGVWTQ
+319 LVILSSNVWTE
-330 KFDTQFSKTDMVVLD
+330 KFDTNFSKTDMIVLN
-345 GIYSD
+345 GSYSD
-350 DKNDDGNYVFPEDI
+350 KLNEDNSFVYPDQI
-364 NELTNYVQGIE
+364 NELTKYVQ
-375 SNIRNYSGTLNVKE
+375 NIDSSVEEFNGMLNVE
-389 GKIVEKNIT
+389 DGKILNNNIT
-398 IIHLRSI
+398 VIHLRSI
-405 AEDVVFHTPETSDDD
+405 AEDIVVRDANKNLFNGSINID
-420 ETKLSGH
+420 
-427 LIIKNG
+427 NG
-433 KVDKAIS
+433 KA
-440 YTYDS
+440 
-445 KNKSFRTLDPQSG
+445 
-458 VKDAES
+458 KDAVTFE
-464 GKIMYELILN
+464 GK
-474 NGLLLDQLIKEVE
+474 
-487 SKISLEENN
+487 
-496 PERDASILRMLLAEK
+496 
-511 DELLEKRETN
+511 
-521 LDKEKSFIFNEIVEG
+521 
-536 RSLVSSAELTAK
+536 SLVSSAELTAK
-548 AFSNGIMGEYG
+548 AFSNGILGDFG

-594 VVWYRNF
+594 VIWYRNF

-642 MKLLSDD
+642 MKLLSDE
-649 FKVK
+649 FITK

>member
-1 MEKFNDFLVLLDA
+1 MDQFNEFLILLDS

-22 PALLIG
+22 PILLVG

-38 LPQFRYFKSA
+38 FPQFRFFGKA
-48 LKIVSGKTKSSDSEG
+48 WHIVSGKNKKTDTDG
-63 ETTGFQA
+63 ETTAFEA

-116 VTLGHKYRTKLS
+116 VTMGHKYRTKLE

-135 PMYYIEQGLNMK
+135 PMYYIESALNMK
-147 WVAILFAFLMMITA
+147 WAGILFAFLMMITA

-181 SVPKLFTGLFLGGLL
+181 SVPKLFTGLFLGILL
-196 WIIIIGGIKRIASVA
+196 WNIIIGGIKRIASVA

-229 LIENYQNVIPS
+229 LTENYQNIIPS
-240 FQAIFA
+240 FNAIFS

-330 KFDTQFSKTDMVVLD
+330 KFDTTFAKTDMVILD

-350 DKNDDGNYVFPEDI
+350 KKNDDGSYVYPDQI
-364 NELTNYVQGIE
+364 NELTNFVQ
-375 SNIRNYSGTLNVKE
+375 SLDSDVKKYSGTIYIEE
-389 GKIVEKNIT
+389 GRLIDSEIT
-398 IIHLRSI
+398 VLHSRSI
-405 AEDVVFHTPETSDDD
+405 AED
-420 ETKLSGH
+420 
-427 LIIKNG
+427 IKVINNNKNLYTG
-433 KVDKAIS
+433 TLNIVD
-440 YTYDS
+440 
-445 KNKSFRTLDPQSG
+445 
-458 VKDAES
+458 
-464 GKIMYELILN
+464 GKISESVIL
-474 NGLLLDQLIKEVE
+474 
-487 SKISLEENN
+487 
-496 PERDASILRMLLAEK
+496 
-511 DELLEKRETN
+511 
-521 LDKEKSFIFNEIVEG
+521 EG
-536 RSLVSSAELTAK
+536 KSLVSSAELTAK
-548 AFSNGIMGEYG
+548 AFSQGVFGEYG

-587 YIFGEKG
+587 YIFGERG
-594 VVWYRNF
+594 VFWYRNF

-609 AVIDTTVVWNI
+609 AVIDTTIVWNI

-627 VSIPNLIAMFVLRKE
+627 VSIPNLIALFVLRGE
-642 MKLLSDD
+642 MKELTND
-649 FKVK
+649 FVKEN

>member
-1 MEKFNDFLVLLDA
+1 MEQFNNFLILLDS

-38 LPQFRYFKSA
+38 FPQFKYFNSA
-48 LKIVSGKTKSSDSEG
+48 LKIVSGKTKSTDQDG

-107 FGMTTKFVE
+107 FGMTTKYVE

-181 SVPKLFTGLFLGGLL
+181 SVPKLFTGLFLGALL

-229 LIENYQNVIPS
+229 LAENYQNIIPS
-240 FQAIFA
+240 FNAIFA

-330 KFDTQFSKTDMVVLD
+330 KFDTNFSKTDMVILE
-345 GIYSD
+345 GTYSD
-350 DKNDDGNYVFPEDI
+350 EKNIDGDYLYPKQI
-364 NELTNYVQGIE
+364 NELNSYVQSLDSE
-375 SNIRNYSGTLNVKE
+375 VKE
-389 GKIVEKNIT
+389 FSGELTVQDGNLITKNIT
-398 IIHLRSI
+398 ILHSRSI
-405 AEDVVFHTPETSDDD
+405 AEDVTISDQDD
-420 ETKLSGH
+420 SNLFTGILNVD
-427 LIIKNG
+427 NG
-433 KVDKAIS
+433 KIIESVDI
-440 YTYDS
+440 
-445 KNKSFRTLDPQSG
+445 Q
-458 VKDAES
+458 
-464 GKIMYELILN
+464 GK
-474 NGLLLDQLIKEVE
+474 
-487 SKISLEENN
+487 
-496 PERDASILRMLLAEK
+496 
-511 DELLEKRETN
+511 
-521 LDKEKSFIFNEIVEG
+521 
-536 RSLVSSAELTAK
+536 SLVSSAELTAK
-548 AFSNGIMGEYG
+548 AFSQGIMGQYG

-564 IALLLFAFSTAIT
+564 IALLLFAFSTSIT

-594 VVWYRNF
+594 VIWYRNF
-601 YVLCFILA
+601 YVLCFVLA
-609 AVIDTTVVWNI
+609 AVIDTTIVWNI

-642 MKLLSDD
+642 MKSLSDN
-649 FKVK
+649 FEVK

>member
-1 MEKFNDFLVLLDA
+1 MEQFNNFLILLDS

-38 LPQFRYFKSA
+38 FPQFKYFKSA
-48 LKIVSGKTKSSDSEG
+48 FKIVSGKNKADSEG

-116 VTLGHKYRTKLS
+116 VTLGHKYRTKLK

-181 SVPKLFTGLFLGGLL
+181 SVPKLFTGLFLGVLL

-211 SKIIPIMGLI
+211 SKIIPIMGII

-229 LIENYQNVIPS
+229 LAENYQNIIPS
-240 FQAIFA
+240 FNAIFS

-330 KFDTQFSKTDMVVLD
+330 KFDTTFSKTDMVILE

-350 DKNDDGNYVFPEDI
+350 EKNDDGNYIHPDHI
-364 NELTNYVQGIE
+364 SELTKYVQSID
-375 SNIRNYSGTLNVKE
+375 SNVKE
-389 GKIVEKNIT
+389 YSGSLDVVEGKLIADNIT
-398 IIHLRSI
+398 VIHSRSI
-405 AEDVVFHTPETSDDD
+405 AEDISVRNLNSNLYSG
-420 ETKLSGH
+420 KLN
-427 LIIKNG
+427 IIGG
-433 KVDKAIS
+433 KVNEQVII
-440 YTYDS
+440 
-445 KNKSFRTLDPQSG
+445 
-458 VKDAES
+458 E
-464 GKIMYELILN
+464 GK
-474 NGLLLDQLIKEVE
+474 
-487 SKISLEENN
+487 
-496 PERDASILRMLLAEK
+496 
-511 DELLEKRETN
+511 
-521 LDKEKSFIFNEIVEG
+521 
-536 RSLVSSAELTAK
+536 SLVSSAELTAK
-548 AFSNGIMGEYG
+548 AFSQGILGQYG

-564 IALLLFAFSTAIT
+564 IALLLFAFSTSIT

-642 MKLLSDD
+642 MKKLSDE
-649 FKVK
+649 FNII

>member
-1 MEKFNDFLVLLDA
+1 MDQFNEFLILLDS

-22 PALLIG
+22 PILLVG

-38 LPQFRYFKSA
+38 FPQFRFFGKA
-48 LKIVSGKTKSSDSEG
+48 WHLVSGKNKKTDSDG
-63 ETTGFQA
+63 ETTAFEA

-116 VTLGHKYRTKLS
+116 VTMGHKYRTKLA

-135 PMYYIEQGLNMK
+135 PMYYIESALNMK
-147 WVAILFAFLMMITA
+147 WAGILFAFLMMITA

-181 SVPKLFTGLFLGGLL
+181 SIPKLFTGLFLGILL

-229 LIENYQNVIPS
+229 LTENYQNIIPS
-240 FQAIFA
+240 FNAIFS

-330 KFDTQFSKTDMVVLD
+330 KFDTTFAKTDMVILD

-350 DKNDDGNYVFPEDI
+350 EKNSDGTYVHPGHI
-364 NELTNYVQGIE
+364 NELTNYVQSLDSDVKE
-375 SNIRNYSGTLNVKE
+375 YSGTIYIE
-389 GKIVEKNIT
+389 DGT
-398 IIHLRSI
+398 IIDSDITVLHSRSI
-405 AEDVVFHTPETSDDD
+405 AED
-420 ETKLSGH
+420 
-427 LIIKNG
+427 IKVINNDKNLYTG
-433 KVDKAIS
+433 TLNIVD
-440 YTYDS
+440 
-445 KNKSFRTLDPQSG
+445 
-458 VKDAES
+458 
-464 GKIMYELILN
+464 GKIL
-474 NGLLLDQLIKEVE
+474 E
-487 SKISLEENN
+487 SVVL
-496 PERDASILRMLLAEK
+496 
-511 DELLEKRETN
+511 
-521 LDKEKSFIFNEIVEG
+521 EG

-548 AFSNGIMGEYG
+548 AFSQGILGEYG

-587 YIFGEKG
+587 YIFGERG
-594 VVWYRNF
+594 VFWYRNF

-609 AVIDTTVVWNI
+609 AVIDTTIVWNI

-627 VSIPNLIAMFVLRKE
+627 VSIPNLIALFVLRNE
-642 MKLLSDD
+642 MKDLTNE
-649 FKVK
+649 FIKEN

>member
-1 MEKFNDFLVLLDA
+1 MDAFNNFLILLDS

-28 TGIFFTIYLG
+28 TGIFFTFYLG
-38 LPQFRYFKSA
+38 FPQFKFFGNGWR
-48 LKIVSGKTKSSDSEG
+48 IVSGKYNKSESKG
-63 ETTGFQA
+63 ETTPFEA

-116 VTLGHKYRTKLS
+116 VTLAHKYRTTLS

-147 WVAILFAFLMMITA
+147 WVAILFSLLMMITA

-181 SVPKLFTGLFLGGLL
+181 AVPKLFTGLFLGALL
-196 WIIIIGGIKRIASVA
+196 WVIIIGGIQRIASVA
-211 SKIIPIMGLI
+211 SRIIPIMGII
-221 YFGGALII
+221 YFGGALIV
-229 LIENYQNVIPS
+229 LAENYQNIIPS
-240 FQAIFA
+240 FNAIFA

-293 NKSIDQGVVSIL
+293 TEKSVEQGMVSIL
-305 EPFIDTIVVCSVTA
+305 EPFIDTIVVCSITA

-330 KFDTQFSKTDMVVLD
+330 KFDTTFSKTDMVILEGV
-345 GIYSD
+345 YSD
-350 DKNDDGNYVFPEDI
+350 EKNDDGSYAYPDHI
-364 NELTNYVQGIE
+364 NELTKYVQSMDSDVNEFSGSLSVQDGKLI
-375 SNIRNYSGTLNVKE
+375 SNEMTV
-389 GKIVEKNIT
+389 
-398 IIHLRSI
+398 IHSRSI
-405 AEDVVFHTPETSDDD
+405 AEDIVISSADAELF
-420 ETKLSGH
+420 SGI
-427 LIIKNG
+427 LNVNNG
-433 KVDKAIS
+433 KIS
-440 YTYDS
+440 E
-445 KNKSFRTLDPQSG
+445 Q
-458 VKDAES
+458 VIIE
-464 GKIMYELILN
+464 GK
-474 NGLLLDQLIKEVE
+474 
-487 SKISLEENN
+487 
-496 PERDASILRMLLAEK
+496 
-511 DELLEKRETN
+511 
-521 LDKEKSFIFNEIVEG
+521 
-536 RSLVSSAELTAK
+536 SLVSSAELTAK
-548 AFSNGIMGEYG
+548 AFSQGILGDFG

-564 IALLLFAFSTAIT
+564 VALLLFAFSTAIA

-587 YIFGEKG
+587 YIFGERG
-594 VVWYRNF
+594 VIWYRNF
-601 YVLCFILA
+601 YVLCFIAA

-627 VSIPNLIAMFVLRKE
+627 VSIPNLIALFVLRKE
-642 MKLLSDD
+642 MREQVLNYVDEK
-649 FKVK
+649 